1 MVLSR
6 FPLGRLARGS
16 ALALVLSVGAIGYSR
31 GDTEG
36 LVSAADR
43 DPPAYLAA
51 VEAQAP
57 RPVDPAAPGPAAPGP
72 ASKGPANLG
81 DDPILDDLW
90 HRCQQGSGAACDQLF
105 DQSPVGSAYEAF
117 GVSCG
122 NRPDILRCG
131 PEMDLPPATG

>member
-16 ALALVLSVGAIGYSR
+16 ALGLVLSVGAAGCSR
-31 GDTEG
+31 GDATAESAHG
-36 LVSAADR
+36 LTTDDR

-51 VEAQAP
+51 Q
-57 RPVDPAAPGPAAPGP
+57 PVDPSAPGHSAPGPP
-72 ASKGPANLG
+72 SKVPANLG